1 MASKHLSEDSKSSLF
16 VILVVSTLHPTQT
29 EIVFRALCTAQLL
42 KLRAA
47 TDAFMNFMVDI
58 YTSFAQ
64 CLTHCFSIIVGLM
77 NNEYNYVP
85 YRA

>member
-16 VILVVSTLHPTQT
+16 VVLVVSKLHPTQT

-47 TDAFMNFMVDI
+47 TDAFMNFMVD
-58 YTSFAQ
+58 TSFTQ